1 MKKVLFISYL
11 LFVFV
16 SASAQPFIIEW
27 QNCFGGP
34 GDEKAF
40 DIVSTGDGYMILAYH
55 SVENQGRNILLLRTD
70 TSGNIVWEKSL
81 GGTKTDEPCRIFS
94 AGNGNYLIT
103 SVSTSSDGDITFDPY
118 PSAMNYWIL
127 KVNGFGNILW
137 EKIYG
142 GTCIDQGNFATTT
155 SDGGVIAY
163 GYTCS
168 PDGDITNHFGSF
180 DAWMVKVDSMGS
192 KIWDFTIGHN
202 NGDFSN
208 AIIETSDK
216 GILATAGSYQA
227 IGGNIECDYF
237 SIYTEVVLFKLDSVA
252 NIEWQQCYGGGDD
265 EWIDNIVETEDG
277 FLLAGTTFSGDG
289 DLAGSGY
296 HLGYDNNGN
305 HTSDI
310 WLIKIDFTGNI
321 LWSKCYGGTRN
332 EYANRVFKTEDG
344 GFIVFGETSS
354 YDGDVVGNHSS
365 GPFYSDIWVIK
376 INSLGDLIWQQ
387 CFGGNGSER
396 LWAGVV
402 DNGDGSFVIAST
414 IYGYNSGQITCQ
426 TNVDGTQIWIIK
438 IKDTTV
444 VNTINREIP
453 AFDLEV
459 YPNPAKDYV
468 LFELEKTLPSGTI
481 TISDI
486 TGRLVSTI
494 ALTDEKTVWQ
504 TAGVLPGVYL
514 YRLQTPE
521 GASSGKLLL
530 VP

>member
-1 MKKVLFISYL
+1 MNKKFPLIIMFSISIS
-11 LFVFV
+11 FGF
-16 SASAQPFIIEW
+16 SQPLILEW

-40 DIVSTGDGYMILAYH
+40 DIASTGDGYMILAYH

-118 PSAMNYWIL
+118 PTAMNYWIL
-127 KVNGFGNILW
+127 KVNGSGNLLW
-137 EKIYG
+137 GKIYG
-142 GTCIDQGNFATTT
+142 GTCIDQGNCATTT

-180 DAWMVKVDSMGS
+180 DAWMVKVDSLGG
-192 KIWDFTIGHN
+192 KVWDFTIGHN

-208 AIIETSDK
+208 AIIETSDR
-216 GILATAGSYQA
+216 GVLAALQSYRA
-227 IGGNIECDYF
+227 TGGNIECDYF
-237 SIYTEVVLFKLDSVA
+237 DMYTDIVLFKLDSVA
-252 NIEWQQCYGGGDD
+252 NIEWQQCYGGS
-265 EWIDNIVETEDG
+265 WIEYVYDIIETTDG
-277 FLLAGTTFSGDG
+277 YILAGSAESDDG

-305 HTSDI
+305 QTSDI

-332 EYANRVFKTEDG
+332 EYANRVFRTGDG
-344 GFIVFGETSS
+344 GFIVFGETGSF
-354 YDGDVVGNHSS
+354 DGDVTGNHSV
-365 GPFYSDIWVIK
+365 GPPYTDIWVIK
-376 INSLGDLIWQQ
+376 INSTGDLLWQQ

-402 DNGDGSFVIAST
+402 DNGDGSYVIAST
-414 IYGYNSGQITCQ
+414 IYDYNSGQVECPT
-426 TNVDGTQIWIIK
+426 TNGSDQVWLIK
-438 IKDTTV
+438 ITDTTTV
-444 VNTINREIP
+444 GINERAIP
-453 AFDLEV
+453 KSLLKA
-459 YPNPAKDYV
+459 YPNPAKEYV
-468 LFELEKTLPSGTI
+468 VFESHE
-481 TISDI
+481 TISGLIAITDI
-486 TGRLVSTI
+486 YGRPVVEIPVKSC
-494 ALTDEKTVWQ
+494 KTVWDIR
-504 TAGVLPGVYL
+504 TVKPGVYL
-514 YRLQTPE
+514 YHLINGTHL
-521 GASSGKLLL
+521 ASGKLMIIK
-530 VP
+530 